1 MRVVA
6 LAVALSFLAL
16 PARAEEEIC
25 GTLRP
30 FVELHFEGRPFTPDF
45 VASLLGDL
53 GAGLREQGIDACSE
67 PQGNGQPVA
76 RVTLRSSTGEPLRIG
91 IEVSDAVTD
100 KRLERT
106 VDLERLP
113 EDGRAFAL
121 AVATDELLRASWVEL
136 RLSRR
141 EPPPQA
147 PPPEVSR
154 AVERALPST
163 PRASENGLD
172 EPALGLRLAT
182 EHFTAGQTHFGLDGV
197 FHWPVSGQW
206 GLEFSFG
213 GRKALDERAPHGT
226 IAASALGGSVMGLL
240 TLLEAPSLALDFGL
254 GARALRV
261 AFDASGEEGAVAED
275 QARFAL
281 TSRAA
286 LGLRV
291 GGMVRASLQAGGGL
305 PLVAVK
311 ASEGTQVVTG
321 VAGAELFLA
330 TGLEVAF

>member
-6 LAVALSFLAL
+6 LAVALWFVAL
-16 PARAEEEIC
+16 PARASEESC
-25 GTLRP
+25 GRLRP
-30 FVELHFEGRPFTPDF
+30 YVELHFEGREFTPAF
-45 VASLLGDL
+45 VSAMLGDL
-53 GAGLREQGIDACSE
+53 GAGLREQGIDACPE
-67 PQGNGQPVA
+67 QQGVGRPVA
-76 RVTLRSSTGEPLRIG
+76 RVTLRSSESEPLRIG

-100 KRLERT
+100 KRLERS
-106 VDLERLP
+106 VDLRRLP

-154 AVERALPST
+154 AVERALPSA
-163 PRASENGLD
+163 PRAIESALD

-182 EHFTAGQTHFGLDGV
+182 EYFTEGQTHFGADGV
-197 FHWPVSGQW
+197 LFVPVTGPL
-206 GLEFSFG
+206 GLEVTLG
-213 GRKALDERAPHGT
+213 LRKALDERAPHGT
-226 IAASALGGSVMGLL
+226 IAASAIGGSLMGLV

-261 AFDASGEEGAVAED
+261 AFDATAADGAVADD
-275 QARFAL
+275 QGRFAL

-291 GGMVRASLQAGGGL
+291 GGMVRASLQAGAGL
-305 PLVAVK
+305 PLIAVK
-311 ASEGTQVVTG
+311 ASEGPREVTG